1 MLKTRQGSDE
11 APIHDTSAK
20 QWRAVADRRL
30 SPYAYISPFFLLFF
44 VFGMFPLVYTAWV
57 SLHRWHIFGERDF
70 IGITNYTNL
79 LTDPKFIT
87 SLANTFSILVLSTVP
102 QLLLALVLAT
112 VLHRNLLRGAHLF
125 KVGLLM
131 PFITSTVAVAVIFE
145 SIFGLNYGIVNAAL
159 GLIGIDRVNWQSD
172 RFASHVAIS
181 TMIMWRWTGYNAL
194 IYLAGLQAIPKDV
207 HEAAA
212 IDGASRTQQLFYV
225 TIPML
230 RPVILFTII
239 LSTIGGLQIFAE
251 PMLFQPGIGIE
262 GGNANQFLTTTLYLY
277 GQAFRQFK
285 FGYASAIAMM
295 LFFIIVLTSLVNYLL
310 ARRISSPT

>member
-1 MLKTRQGSDE
+1 MLKLLQGGDRT
-11 APIHDTSAK
+11 AGARVAGRRLLAD
-20 QWRAVADRRL
+20 ADRRL
-30 SPYAYISPFFLLFF
+30 SPYAYISPFFLLFA
-44 VFGMFPLVYTAWV
+44 VFGMFPLLYTVWV
-57 SLHRWHIFGERDF
+57 SLHDWHIFGDREF
-70 IGITNYTNL
+70 TGLANYMSL
-79 LTDPKFIT
+79 VTDPKFLT
-87 SLANTFSILVLSTVP
+87 SLVNTFSILVLSTVP

-112 VLHRNLLRGAHLF
+112 VLHRNLRASHLF
-125 KVGLLM
+125 KVGLLV

-159 GLIGIDRVNWQSD
+159 DLVGIDRINWQSN

-181 TMIMWRWTGYNAL
+181 SMIMWRWTGYNAL
-194 IYLAGLQAIPKDV
+194 IYLAGLQAIPRDV

-225 TIPML
+225 TVPML

-251 PMLFQPGIGIE
+251 PLLFQPGIGIE

-277 GQAFRQFK
+277 GQAFRQFR
-285 FGYASAIAMM
+285 FGYASAIAVL
-295 LFFIIVLTSLVNYLL
+295 LFLIIVATSLVNYLL
-310 ARRISSPT
+310 ARRISSPS